1 MNNIIEYCR
10 RQPPPTDYIKQKT
23 ANNDPTISKKM
34 RYSQYIKTARKTK
47 VTQKYTQPTQEVPF
61 FLFGSGQTY
70 VQSVFSYD
78 ENNDIKLTSD
88 ENIRDPVTGDLITV
102 DQRPQAYHRHP

>member
-10 RQPPPTDYIKQKT
+10 RQPPQTDYIKQKT
-23 ANNDPTISKKM
+23 ANNDPTISKRM

-47 VTQKYTQPTQEVPF
+47 VTQKYTQPTQEVPYY
-61 FLFGSGQTY
+61 LFGSGQTY
-70 VQSVFSYD
+70 VRSVFNYD
-78 ENNDIKLTSD
+78 ENNDIKFTSD